1 MTTKVT
7 ITGTGIPIPNPH
19 RAGPGVLVQYTDD
32 APDSTVNLQFDAGR
46 STVQRLAGAG
56 LWSPTELDAV
66 FATHHH
72 SDHLTGLPDLL
83 LTRWTMDRYDRCP
96 PLPVVAP
103 NGPCFEL
110 VSSLLDNWTHDLQV
124 RAGHTGRTS
133 RPDIDY
139 IGFDATDPP
148 TLVWTSGDVRVLSG
162 LVNHEPVVP
171 AVGYRIETPDGV
183 VAISGDTRVCD
194 GVARLADGA
203 DVLVYEV
210 IRAAPILAEGI
221 RPHVIEYHADSFEVG
236 RQAAELQTPV
246 LILTH
251 LLPQPDTDEEVKA
264 FVDDVRAGGYEG
276 ELIAADDLDSVTLP
290 LRAT

>member
-1 MTTKVT
+1 MTTKVI
-7 ITGTGIPIPNPH
+7 ITGSGIPIPNPH

-32 APDSTVNLQFDAGR
+32 LSGATMNLQFDAGR

-56 LWSPTELDAV
+56 LWAPTELDAV
-66 FATHHH
+66 FVTHHH
-72 SDHLTGLPDLL
+72 SDHLTGLPDVL
-83 LTRWTMDRYDRCP
+83 LTRWTMDRQDKCP

-110 VSSLLDNWTHDLQV
+110 VSSLLDPWTDELEN
-124 RAGHTGRTS
+124 RAVHAGRTT

-139 IGFDATDPP
+139 IGFDATDPASV
-148 TLVWTSGDVRVLSG
+148 VWSSGDVRVLAG
-162 LVNHEPVVP
+162 LVHHEPIEP

-194 GVARLADGA
+194 EVARLADGA

-210 IRAAPILAEGI
+210 IRTAPILAEGV
-221 RPHVIEYHADSFEVG
+221 RTHVTDYHADSFEVG
-236 RQAAELQTPV
+236 RQAAEIDTPV

-251 LLPQPDTDEEVKA
+251 LLPQPNTDDEVKA
-264 FVDDVRAGGYEG
+264 FIDEVRAGGYEG
-276 ELIAADDLDSVTLP
+276 ELIAANDLDSVTLP
-290 LRAT
+290 LPG